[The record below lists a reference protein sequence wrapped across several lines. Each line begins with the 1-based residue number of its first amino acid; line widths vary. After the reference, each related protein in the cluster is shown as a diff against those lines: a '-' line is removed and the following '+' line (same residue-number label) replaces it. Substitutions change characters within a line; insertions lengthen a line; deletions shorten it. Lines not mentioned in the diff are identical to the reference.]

1 MCSSRDAHTDTLTK
15 LAKLNERHDRSWK
28 LLVSIIWIQ
37 NVYTNI
43 DSLLFFWVVCLFVF
57 FYLGFLN
64 LLTSF
69 KCDMR
74 LNNRRA
80 ILNKMLFESTKLS
93 LNRVI
98 LTTSSPKESF
108 IWIWILDHWCTG
120 GLNSKISNLSDKIWS
135 FSTEELFL
143 TIFVFLFYFYC

>member
-1 MCSSRDAHTDTLTK
+1 MQQLSCNVLISRCSHDTLTK
-15 LAKLNERHDRSWK
+15 WAKLNERHDRSWK

-37 NVYTNI
+37 NFYTYI
-43 DSLLFFWVVCLFVF
+43 DSLTFFFN
-57 FYLGFLN
+57 LGLLN

-98 LTTSSPKESF
+98 LTTSSPMESF

-120 GLNSKISNLSDKIWS
+120 GLNSKISNLSDKLWS